1 MSGLLALKWEKCV
14 LIVFIL
20 NNADN
25 ELSEGQFQNK
35 NMLTIPPINPPCSCS
50 IIKDQDLRQRDKTS

>member
-1 MSGLLALKWEKCV
+1 MKCV

-35 NMLTIPPINPPCSCS
+35 NMLTIPPINPPSSCS

>member
-1 MSGLLALKWEKCV
+1 MLGLLALRK
-14 LIVFIL
+14 
-20 NNADN
+20 

-50 IIKDQDLRQRDKTS
+50 IIKDQDLRQRDKTSQIVKNISRCDAKYR